1 MSMQEVPLVLQ
12 NALRQLAAEAR
23 AEGALVP
30 VESPA
35 HAFYAGVAA
44 AAEDR
49 LHPARQDSH
58 YQAWLD
64 AERPAFRE
72 GYLKA
77 ASVIATSGHAPVH
90 LLLPHPAPD
99 IAGGAASDM
108 PRGGERTGR

>member
-90 LLLPHPAPD
+90 LLLPQSAPA
-99 IAGGAASDM
+99 IAGGTASDM
-108 PRGGERTGR
+108 PRGGETTGR